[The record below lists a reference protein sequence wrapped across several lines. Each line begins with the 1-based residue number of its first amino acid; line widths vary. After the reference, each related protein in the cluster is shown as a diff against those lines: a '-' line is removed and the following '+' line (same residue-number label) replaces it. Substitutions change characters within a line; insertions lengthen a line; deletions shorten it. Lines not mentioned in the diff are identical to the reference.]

1 MSLAIPPISSITPG
15 SSIAPL
21 AGTPATGTTSTVTNG
36 ASFSSFLNGAIQSVE
51 KPAAEAD
58 QAVQS
63 FLNGE
68 TEELHS
74 VALATQRASLAFDLG
89 MQMRNKV
96 VAAYQEVMKM
106 QV

>member
-1 MSLAIPPISSITPG
+1 MSFAISPISSIAP
-15 SSIAPL
+15 IAG
-21 AGTPATGTTSTVTNG
+21 APATSATAKAGGSG
-36 ASFSSFLNGAIQSVE
+36 SFSSLLEGAIQGVE
-51 KPAAEAD
+51 QPAAQAD

-63 FLNGE
+63 FLSGE
-68 TEELHS
+68 NEDIHT

-106 QV
+106 QI

>member
-1 MSLAIPPISSITPG
+1 MSFAISPIA
-15 SSIAPL
+15 SIAPV
-21 AGTPATGTTSTVTNG
+21 AGAPATSATAKTGSAGN
-36 ASFSSFLNGAIQSVE
+36 FSSFLEGAIQSVE
-51 KPAAEAD
+51 QPGAQAD

-68 TEELHS
+68 NEDIHT
-74 VALATQRASLAFDLG
+74 VALATQKASLAFDLG

-106 QV
+106 QM

>member
-1 MSLAIPPISSITPG
+1 MSFAIPSI
-15 SSIAPL
+15 SSIAPI
-21 AGTPATGTTSTVTNG
+21 AGAPSTTATAKAGG
-36 ASFSSFLNGAIQSVE
+36 AGGFSSLLESAIQGVE
-51 KPAAEAD
+51 KPGAEAD
-58 QAVQS
+58 RAVQS
-63 FLNGE
+63 FLSGE
-68 TEELHS
+68 TEDIHT

>member
-1 MSLAIPPISSITPG
+1 MSFAIPPIAPVTPVAGAPAVSSI
-15 SSIAPL
+15 S
-21 AGTPATGTTSTVTNG
+21 AGKTAT
-36 ASFSSFLNGAIQSVE
+36 FSSFLEGAIQSVE
-51 KPAAEAD
+51 KPGAEAD

-68 TEELHS
+68 NDELHT

-96 VAAYQEVMKM
+96 ISAYQEVMKM

>member
-1 MSLAIPPISSITPG
+1 MSFISSLAH
-15 SSIAPL
+15 IAPIAPI
-21 AGTPATGTTSTVTNG
+21 AGAPVTGATSTAAGST
-36 ASFSSFLNGAIQSVE
+36 SFSSILQGAIQSVE
-51 KPAAEAD
+51 QPGAQAD

-68 TEELHS
+68 NEDIHT

>member
-1 MSLAIPPISSITPG
+1 MSFAISSVAH
-15 SSIAPL
+15 IAPIAPIAGATAAGAASTA
-21 AGTPATGTTSTVTNG
+21 AGTS
-36 ASFSSFLNGAIQSVE
+36 SFSSFLEGAIQSVE
-51 KPAAEAD
+51 QPAAQAD
-58 QAVQS
+58 QAVQG

-68 TEELHS
+68 NEDIHT

>member
-1 MSLAIPPISSITPG
+1 MSFTIPSI
-15 SSIAPL
+15 SSIAPI
-21 AGTPATGTTSTVTNG
+21 AGAPATTATAKAGSG
-36 ASFSSFLNGAIQSVE
+36 DGFSSFLESAIQGVE
-51 KPAAEAD
+51 KPGADAD

-68 TEELHS
+68 NEDIHT

-89 MQMRNKV
+89 LQMRNKV